1 MTGTVR
7 PLETES
13 LRRRELYF
21 FTLYRVFEAALLAFV
36 AFSPFGVVVAE
47 LHEPIIAR
55 AASAI
60 YLIASGVLL
69 LSSRGSD
76 MRIRRQAAIGMCL
89 DIMAATTAMLTQVG
103 GESGIALLLLFNVAA
118 CGLILSARASMGFAV
133 IAAIAV
139 LGEYLF
145 NRLMIM
151 DVSRPFAETLMFMVS
166 YLAAV
171 VFCQLLGRQM
181 SASHALAEERGEQL
195 ANLAEVNELVIRR
208 MRTGVL
214 VVDGS
219 HKVRLSNEAAWSL
232 LGNPSPERRDLNDIA
247 PTLHTS
253 LWQWRQGRG
262 EVPKSLTFTEGGP
275 DVLPRFVPISL
286 SDSLFLIFLDDSRIY
301 SGRAEELT
309 LSTLGRLSASIAHE
323 IRNPLAAISY
333 SAQLLDEADYLPDA
347 DRRLLEIIH
356 TQCTRMNGIVE
367 NILGLARR
375 ERSQPESVELATFA
389 RQYVDDYRS
398 SHPLETDI
406 LQAVCRQ
413 RPLMAMVDPQQL
425 HQVLTVLVHNALTY
439 GRLPGQPADVT
450 VAVGKD
456 PATSQPLI
464 EVIDHGPG
472 IPTAVVEHIF
482 TPFYTTSA
490 HGTGLGLYIARQ
502 LCEANQSSLEFMP
515 VPGGGS
521 CFRIRLTVGQP
532 LLAPGPA
539 IAAR

>member
-1 MTGTVR
+1 MTGTDR

-13 LRRRELYF
+13 LRRRELDF
-21 FTLYRVFEAALLAFV
+21 FTRYRVFEAALLAFV
-36 AFSPFGVVVAE
+36 AFSPFGVSLAQ

-55 AASAI
+55 TGSI
-60 YLIASGVLL
+60 LYLIASGVLL
-69 LSSRGSD
+69 LTSRHAD
-76 MRIRRQAAIGMCL
+76 MRIRRQAAIGMCV
-89 DIMAATTAMLTQVG
+89 DIVAASTAMLSQIG
-103 GESGIALLLLFNVAA
+103 GESGIALLLLFNVAS
-118 CGLILSARASMGFAV
+118 CGLILSARASLGFAV
-133 IAAIAV
+133 AAALAL

-145 NRLMIM
+145 NQLVVKDM
-151 DVSRPFAETLMFMVS
+151 SRPFAETLMFMVS
-166 YLAAV
+166 YLATV
-171 VFCQLLGRQM
+171 LFCQLLGRQM
-181 SASHALAEERGEQL
+181 TASHALAEQRGEEL

-232 LGNPSPERRDLNDIA
+232 LGNPSPERRELSDIA
-247 PTLHTS
+247 PALHKS

-286 SDSLFLIFLDDSRIY
+286 SDSLFLVFLEDSRIY

-333 SAQLLDEADYLPDA
+333 SAQLLEEADYLPDA
-347 DRRLLEIIH
+347 DRRLLEIIL

-375 ERSQPESVELATFA
+375 ERSQPEVIDLASFA
-389 RQYVDDYRS
+389 LKYVDEYRN

-406 LQAVCRQ
+406 LQAVCQQ
-413 RPLMAMVDPQQL
+413 RPLLAMADPQQL

-439 GRLPGQPADVT
+439 GRLPGQPASVT

-456 PATSQPLI
+456 AATSQPLI

-482 TPFYTTSA
+482 TPFYTTSP

-515 VPGGGS
+515 VAGGGS
-521 CFRIRLTVGQP
+521 CFRIRLMAGQP
-532 LLAPGPA
+532 LLRADPA
-539 IAAR
+539 